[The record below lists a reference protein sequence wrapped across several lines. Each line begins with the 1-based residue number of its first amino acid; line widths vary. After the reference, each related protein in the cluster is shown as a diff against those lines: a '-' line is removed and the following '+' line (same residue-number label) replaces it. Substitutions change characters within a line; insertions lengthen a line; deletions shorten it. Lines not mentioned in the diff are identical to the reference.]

1 MPETNGTPTRTTA
14 SKRAAGLLLS
24 SLLVL
29 GGGFTAVAPAAASTA
44 PVSGV
49 TATSGQIGAASCYVH
64 TSLSASRS
72 VGGTVTTS
80 CQRGRSWARH
90 GRVYVQ
96 TAWATN
102 SSRAEARGGQGATP
116 RGAGGEIV
124 R

>member
-1 MPETNGTPTRTTA
+1 MSETNGTPTRTTA

-44 PVSGV
+44 PASGEV
-49 TATSGQIGAASCYVH
+49 GAASCYGY

-72 VGGTVTTS
+72 IGGTVTTS
-80 CQRGRSWARH
+80 CRQGRSWAQH

-96 TAWATN
+96 TAWATQR
-102 SSRAEARGGQGATP
+102 SQAVARGGQGATP
-116 RGAGGEIV
+116 RKAGWEIL